1 MINVFKIFSEFI
13 LEINTLLILKLDV
26 SEFILDIKIAL
37 FSKNRLTRL
46 LREVASSLT
55 PTVENLLT

>member
-13 LEINTLLILKLDV
+13 LEINTLLILKLDI

-46 LREVASSLT
+46 LREVASLLT